1 VDSIPKNVV
10 SFRQN
15 LDPLLE
21 DGVINPAGRFIWG
34 WQLTGTSVMTQR
46 TALCVTPAGHLYY
59 AFAEEMDAPT
69 LSRGL
74 KQAGCT
80 YAVHLDMNPKHC
92 GLVFTSI
99 TDIRSEQ
106 YRLKVADRRMEINA
120 DRFIRWSPKDF
131 FYMMLRDPKPPAA
144 GGFHWEADGGTQPPP
159 TFLPALF
166 SSKLSL
172 GGLDIELSSIDLD
185 RVGWRVRA
193 GTLEPTSLDGAPKEL
208 ELSGEDQH
216 RVLAAIGLGHA
227 TGASGFGLAF
237 GSVPSLALHSDQAKL
252 VMRKNQGVSLLA
264 PGEPWEL
271 GPGDE
276 AVELPLLAKDG
287 ELLAAARATGGL
299 RQRGALCVSIGRVLI
314 ARARHDS
321 SAPLAAALLRA
332 GCRNVVELDRGS
344 QHPTFVHRAGSS
356 TPPTGRYETS
366 VLYALGRP
374 MLPRAYRW
382 KPPGSTQSTKPTLND
397 PGLPK
402 PRKAPPA
409 SPSSSG

>member
-1 VDSIPKNVV
+1 
-10 SFRQN
+10 
-15 LDPLLE
+15 
-21 DGVINPAGRFIWG
+21 
-34 WQLTGTSVMTQR
+34 
-46 TALCVTPAGHLYY
+46 
-59 AFAEEMDAPT
+59 
-69 LSRGL
+69 
-74 KQAGCT
+74 
-80 YAVHLDMNPKHC
+80 MNPKHC

-106 YRLKVADRRMEINA
+106 NCLKVADRRREMNA
-120 DRFIRWSPKDF
+120 DRFVRWSPKDF
-131 FYMMLRDPKPPAA
+131 FYVMLRDPKPPSA
-144 GGFHWEADGGTQPPP
+144 GGFQWEPDGGTQPPP
-159 TFLPALF
+159 AFLPALF

-172 GGLDIELSSIDLD
+172 GGLEIELLSIDLD

-193 GTLEPTSLDGAPKEL
+193 GSFEPTSLDGAPKEL
-208 ELSGEDQH
+208 ELSGDDQH
-216 RVLAAIGLGHA
+216 RVLAAIGLGHG

-237 GSVPSLALHSDQAKL
+237 GPVPSLALHSDQAKL
-252 VMRKNQGVSLLA
+252 VMRKNQGISLLA

-271 GPGDE
+271 APGDE

-299 RQRGALCVSIGRVLI
+299 RQRGALCVNTGRVFI

-382 KPPGSTQSTKPTLND
+382 KPPGSAPSTKRTLYD

-402 PRKAPPA
+402 PRKAPAA